1 MSYLLAIRYLLK
13 SLESSITPAL
23 SSISATLS
31 ESIPVDIIMVT
42 VSPPVV
48 KDELPE
54 DAALEAVFDEEFVEF
69 ADVLEAE
76 VDAALEA
83 AVEVAVDDAVAE
95 AAVLDAVV
103 EAAALD
109 AALDS
114 VVVEAALE
122 DSSAA
127 DEASAEEG

>member
-76 VDAALEA
+76 VDAALE
-83 AVEVAVDDAVAE
+83 VAVDDAAVE

-127 DEASAEEG
+127 DEASAEDG

>member
-76 VDAALEA
+76 VYAALEA
-83 AVEVAVDDAVAE
+83 AVEVAVDDAAVE

-127 DEASAEEG
+127 DEASAEDG

>member
-1 MSYLLAIRYLLK
+1 
-13 SLESSITPAL
+13 
-23 SSISATLS
+23 
-31 ESIPVDIIMVT
+31 MVT

-83 AVEVAVDDAVAE
+83 AVEVAVDDAAVE
-95 AAVLDAVV
+95 AAVPDAVV

-109 AALDS
+109 AAPDS

-127 DEASAEEG
+127 DEASAEDG

>member
-127 DEASAEEG
+127 DEASAEDG

>member
-76 VDAALEA
+76 VDDALEA
-83 AVEVAVDDAVAE
+83 AVEVAVDDAAAE

-103 EAAALD
+103 EEAALD

-127 DEASAEEG
+127 DEASADDG

>member
-83 AVEVAVDDAVAE
+83 AVEVAVDDAAVE

-127 DEASAEEG
+127 DEASAEDG

>member
-83 AVEVAVDDAVAE
+83 AVEVAVDDAAVE

-109 AALDS
+109 AAPDS

-127 DEASAEEG
+127 DEASAEDG

>member
-76 VDAALEA
+76 VDAAPEA
-83 AVEVAVDDAVAE
+83 AVEVAVDDAAVE
-95 AAVLDAVV
+95 AAVLDAMV

-127 DEASAEEG
+127 DEASAEDG

>member
-1 MSYLLAIRYLLK
+1 
-13 SLESSITPAL
+13 
-23 SSISATLS
+23 
-31 ESIPVDIIMVT
+31 MVT

-83 AVEVAVDDAVAE
+83 AVEAAVDDAA
-95 AAVLDAVV
+95 V
-103 EAAALD
+103 EAAAQKHDRLG
-109 AALDS
+109 A
-114 VVVEAALE
+114 V
-122 DSSAA
+122 
-127 DEASAEEG
+127 